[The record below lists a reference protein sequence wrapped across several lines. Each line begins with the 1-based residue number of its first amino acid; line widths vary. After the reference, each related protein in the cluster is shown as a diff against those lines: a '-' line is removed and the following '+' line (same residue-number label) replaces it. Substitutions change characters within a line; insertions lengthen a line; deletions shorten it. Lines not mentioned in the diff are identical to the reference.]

1 MSTGSHDTLPTG
13 QPAVVR
19 SSALATQSWWW
30 LLLGAG
36 LLPFTMVQTVIPL
49 AAWVAPVFLLRFART
64 ARRGG
69 LALLGI
75 FAAYELAAAIA
86 ARGSATTSVEILVV
100 SVLIYQV
107 SRAVGCTLAYAAD
120 RFVGAQLPAWPRML
134 VFPATYTTMEWLLSL
149 AQAPNTTGSIAYS
162 QFSSLALLQLLSL
175 TGMWGVIFMVTWF
188 ASVSNLL
195 WERGLEWRKAAGQ
208 ASAYIVLLA
217 RVLLFGTIR
226 LATSPA
232 PTNHVLVAAITLDP
246 AVQQASETGIDWLAL
261 GASPQ
266 GQRAVVAQRLR
277 PIVDQLLDR
286 TETALQGVAK
296 IVVWAEGSG
305 TLLEEDESAVLAKVQ
320 TLAEAYGAYVEPAL
334 AVIRRTDTQYFML
347 NQALLVDPRGQ
358 VLWTYEKTYPTEPVE
373 TYYTVAGNGVLPTAA
388 TPYGLIST
396 AICNDFHFPALI
408 RQAGAQGVGL
418 FLLPV
423 NEVHPFEAEDQRGA
437 AFRAI
442 ENGFSL
448 VRPADLGTSMIVD
461 PYGRALARQYD
472 RLAGGVLVGD
482 VPAAGVQTVYA
493 RIGDAFAHLCA
504 AAVVGLV
511 LMAIFRRSRPVV
523 ASDPVAP

>member
-120 RFVGAQLPAWPRML
+120 RFVGARLPAWPRML

-175 TGMWGVIFMVTWF
+175 TGMWGVIFMVT
-188 ASVSNLL
+188 
-195 WERGLEWRKAAGQ
+195 
-208 ASAYIVLLA
+208 
-217 RVLLFGTIR
+217 
-226 LATSPA
+226 
-232 PTNHVLVAAITLDP
+232 
-246 AVQQASETGIDWLAL
+246 
-261 GASPQ
+261 
-266 GQRAVVAQRLR
+266 
-277 PIVDQLLDR
+277 
-286 TETALQGVAK
+286 
-296 IVVWAEGSG
+296 
-305 TLLEEDESAVLAKVQ
+305 
-320 TLAEAYGAYVEPAL
+320 
-334 AVIRRTDTQYFML
+334 
-347 NQALLVDPRGQ
+347 
-358 VLWTYEKTYPTEPVE
+358 
-373 TYYTVAGNGVLPTAA
+373 
-388 TPYGLIST
+388 
-396 AICNDFHFPALI
+396 
-408 RQAGAQGVGL
+408 
-418 FLLPV
+418 
-423 NEVHPFEAEDQRGA
+423 
-437 AFRAI
+437 
-442 ENGFSL
+442 
-448 VRPADLGTSMIVD
+448 
-461 PYGRALARQYD
+461 
-472 RLAGGVLVGD
+472 
-482 VPAAGVQTVYA
+482 
-493 RIGDAFAHLCA
+493 
-504 AAVVGLV
+504 
-511 LMAIFRRSRPVV
+511 
-523 ASDPVAP
+523 